1 MCVYDGEKCC
11 CSAVC
16 VIAET
21 ILVLLFVNRFCTCG
35 VPLLFQG
42 GESEVVAKFYSIAFK
57 QVFDDETGYSD
68 WKVVDYELSGGE
80 AYY

>member
-1 MCVYDGEKCC
+1 MIIMNHSISVFIWRCM
-11 CSAVC
+11 
-16 VIAET
+16 
-21 ILVLLFVNRFCTCG
+21 
-35 VPLLFQG
+35 QG